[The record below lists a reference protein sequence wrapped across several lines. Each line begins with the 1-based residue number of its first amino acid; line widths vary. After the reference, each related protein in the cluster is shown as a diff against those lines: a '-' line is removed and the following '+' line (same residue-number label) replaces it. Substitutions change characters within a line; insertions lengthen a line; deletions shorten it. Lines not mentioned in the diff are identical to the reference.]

1 MRHGCLV
8 VALGSPQEPTPAA
21 IRRFLKP
28 FLSDQR
34 VVDFHPAAWL
44 PILHGMVLP
53 ARPGKIREQY
63 EAVWTDSG
71 SPLTVHTLAQRD
83 HLQDAL
89 PDVDVRYAMTYTAP
103 SIETA
108 LTDWDVDAV
117 TVIPLFPQY
126 APSTVAAVMDQVT
139 AFYRASAWMPH
150 LHLVQSW
157 PDTPR
162 YVNWHARQLARTL
175 TAQEQ
180 SDQGADKVVFSYHGV
195 PERAVHAPGPYRAQC
210 ETTTAA
216 IVSATQE
223 LVGHEIAHESTFQS
237 KFGPGAWLAPATID
251 RMGQLPAEG
260 VHNVVMLTPGFVADC
275 IETSYELD
283 VLNRDEFLAAGGSSF
298 TRVAPPNSDP
308 EVGLMLAEVF
318 HRAHRLDE

>member
-8 VALGSPQEPTPAA
+8 VALGSPQEPTPSA
-21 IRRFLKP
+21 IRRFLRP

-53 ARPGKIREQY
+53 VRPGRIKEQY
-63 EAVWTDSG
+63 EAVWLEAG

-83 HLQDAL
+83 HLQESL
-89 PDVDVRYAMTYTAP
+89 PAVDVRYAMTYTAP

-108 LTDWDVDAV
+108 LTDWDVDAL

-126 APSTVAAVMDQVT
+126 APSTVAPVMDQVME
-139 AFYRASAWMPH
+139 YYQKSAWMPH

-157 PDTPR
+157 LDAPL
-162 YVNWHARQLARTL
+162 YVQWHAQRLA
-175 TAQEQ
+175 TALNTTE
-180 SDQGADKVVFSYHGV
+180 SVDKVVFSYHGV

-216 IVSATQE
+216 IIDAATE
-223 LVGHEIAHESTFQS
+223 ILDRPIPHETTFQS
-237 KFGPGAWLAPATID
+237 KFGPGSWLSPATID
-251 RMGQLPAEG
+251 RMAQLPREG
-260 VHNVVMLTPGFVADC
+260 ARSIVMLTPGFVADC

-283 VLNRDEFLAAGGSSF
+283 VLNKDEFLAAGGTSF
-298 TRVAPPNSDP
+298 TRIAPPNSDP
-308 EVGLMLAEVF
+308 EVGPMLAEVF
-318 HRAHRLDE
+318 HRAHHAG